1 MRLFIIEKIKALLFI
16 IFAIFSFISLV
27 SFSSTDP
34 GINFVGDNN
43 DTANV
48 MGLFGAY
55 FSSILYTFLGYS
67 SYLLPIF
74 FIIHGLISLIRNKKN
89 GVAIKLIIFL
99 FGIIFLNYSIYI
111 LDNNFSLL
119 SIFLNDITSSFLE
132 QIFNS
137 NILSQLISSILGL
150 VSILLIM
157 YSINI
162 NLKYFSKFYQFFYSI
177 IIIIIL
183 PIKFF

>member
-43 DTANV
+43 DIANM

-74 FIIHGLISLIRNKKN
+74 FIIHGFISLIRNKKN

-99 FGIIFLNYSIYI
+99 
-111 LDNNFSLL
+111 
-119 SIFLNDITSSFLE
+119 
-132 QIFNS
+132 
-137 NILSQLISSILGL
+137 
-150 VSILLIM
+150 
-157 YSINI
+157 
-162 NLKYFSKFYQFFYSI
+162 
-177 IIIIIL
+177 
-183 PIKFF
+183 